1 MTIKQHKSMLVLTVK
16 KLYTTFNVCQVYRI
30 GVDSYRYGIRKAW
43 HPEPGRVK
51 HDVQVLTNA

>member
-1 MTIKQHKSMLVLTVK
+1 MTIQQQKNMIGLSVK

-30 GVDSYRYGIRKAW
+30 SVDSYRYGIRKSW

-51 HDVQVLTNA
+51 HDVQILTNA